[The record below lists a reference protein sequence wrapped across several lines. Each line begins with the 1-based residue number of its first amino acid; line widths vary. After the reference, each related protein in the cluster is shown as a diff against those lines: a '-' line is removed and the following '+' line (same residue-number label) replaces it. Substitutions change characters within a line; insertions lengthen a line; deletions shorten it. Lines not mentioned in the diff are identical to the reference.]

1 MKIFLGNIKTIS
13 LSCSLGRQWIF
24 SRRAAKSYLPGFHFS
39 LKKKTII
46 SVAMPYLRP
55 MHSICVY
62 SGAGL
67 LRAFGGL
74 PRALSPRRQRLRL
87 WRGFPHLR
95 HLFSRRDRHQS
106 IPIDGQS
113 NSSSPKHVWLNVL
126 CLKHPFPKKS
136 TNSWNYKHKC
146 ILLTQPSFHSDLL
159 PEDNFTQ
166 PTKGCLLSC
175 TIVTQKVHSSHL
187 KPKLYYQQKTS
198 PKCSPPYFA
207 HIQKCA
213 TSALFLFFLD
223 LFGCATPANARFEL
237 GVYFE

>member
-1 MKIFLGNIKTIS
+1 
-13 LSCSLGRQWIF
+13 
-24 SRRAAKSYLPGFHFS
+24 
-39 LKKKTII
+39 
-46 SVAMPYLRP
+46 MPYLRP

-198 PKCSPPYFA
+198 PKCSPLLRPYTKMCYFCF
-207 HIQKCA
+207 ILIFPWPFWLRNPRKCA
-213 TSALFLFFLD
+213 LRTWSLFWIVRTCETQSGLSDNAQNGGHLVMDSQNRENQRVRFWPYPTCFLF
-223 LFGCATPANARFEL
+223 
-237 GVYFE
+237 VVS